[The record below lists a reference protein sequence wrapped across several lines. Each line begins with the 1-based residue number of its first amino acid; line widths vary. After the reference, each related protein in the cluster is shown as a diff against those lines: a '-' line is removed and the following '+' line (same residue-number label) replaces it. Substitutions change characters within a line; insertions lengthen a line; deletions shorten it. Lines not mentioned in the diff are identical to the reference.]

1 MSSAKFHGLNTN
13 NTVMIV
19 TDFIMIF
26 ASFILTLLC
35 AKLFVSNFYLS
46 YSDIEIYL
54 QFFVFSIPLHLILL
68 GVGLY
73 NEKLRERFNGI
84 ILRIF
89 VAIILGYILT
99 NILSQMFTKT
109 FFPPSFNEL
118 LFFITFL
125 TLCNCRFMIIKLGL
139 NQLSKR
145 RVLVL
150 GSGKRASIIEQCMRR
165 KSDRVGLE
173 FVGFVSVKGDADNQ
187 IKADQVLTVSEP
199 LETYVLKQNINEL
212 VIAIDERRDNLPIE
226 ALLQLKQVGVQIT
239 DIIEFV
245 ERETGQVA
253 VNYLTPS
260 WFLFQNHRSKNQW
273 RTNAYW
279 LFNSFVALS
288 IALITLPVM
297 LITVFAMKIE
307 SGRHFPVLYSQER
320 VGLNGKRFFIYKF
333 TSMRTDAEKNGIQ
346 WAQKDDPRT
355 TKVGKFIRKYR
366 IDELPQLYNVIN
378 GDMYFVGPRPE
389 RPQFTEGFSSSI
401 PYYNQRH
408 NVKPGLTGWAQLKYP
423 YGSSEKDA
431 LEKLKF
437 DLYYIRNRNF
447 TLDLLILLKTS
458 EIILFGK
465 GR

>member
-320 VGLNGKRFFIYKF
+320 VGLMVSAFLSTNLPACEQTPKKMAFNGRKKTTPGRRKLASLFVNTASTNCLNF
-333 TSMRTDAEKNGIQ
+333 TMLSMVICILLAPD
-346 WAQKDDPRT
+346 QKDPNLQKGSVAPFPT
-355 TKVGKFIRKYR
+355 ITKDIMLSP
-366 IDELPQLYNVIN
+366 D
-378 GDMYFVGPRPE
+378 
-389 RPQFTEGFSSSI
+389 
-401 PYYNQRH
+401 
-408 NVKPGLTGWAQLKYP
+408 
-423 YGSSEKDA
+423 
-431 LEKLKF
+431 
-437 DLYYIRNRNF
+437 
-447 TLDLLILLKTS
+447 
-458 EIILFGK
+458 
-465 GR
+465 